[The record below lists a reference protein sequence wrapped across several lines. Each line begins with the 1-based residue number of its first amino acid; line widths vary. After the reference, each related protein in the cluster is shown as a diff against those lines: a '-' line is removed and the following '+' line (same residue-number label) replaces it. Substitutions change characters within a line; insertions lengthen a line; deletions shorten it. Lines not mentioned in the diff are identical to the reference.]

1 MGQQFIA
8 SLRDGNGIAAYAY
21 VIAGRQAD
29 TCDHLF
35 DLIHKS
41 RHVTPADVAGDG
53 LNPLTVFAQNLA
65 APVGLSHVCDV
76 GQSE

>member
-21 VIAGRQAD
+21 VIARSQANARH
-29 TCDHLF
+29 HLF
-35 DLIHKS
+35 DLIDKS